1 MVRYFGIL
9 VKLSKTNYVTDWSL
23 NLTDLIDWSCGR
35 VWFEFDRWDWSANGI
50 GRTGRK
56 PCDGLPPFRSNAE
69 AVPSASRSPVHL
81 KVTSFLLVCQSVSI
95 LANLH
100 TALRHIDPP
109 NCVSHSDLS
118 TFDPFFRSFFQK
130 KYISFFL
137 FFFLFFFFLISVIF
151 SWQWKFDE
159 DRLSCDAC
167 KIRNDIFVIFENQTK
182 GS

>member
-137 FFFLFFFFLISVIF
+137 FFFLFFFF
-151 SWQWKFDE
+151 
-159 DRLSCDAC
+159 
-167 KIRNDIFVIFENQTK
+167 
-182 GS
+182 